1 MVQES
6 MVTMESFSLSLV
18 AVGSAAAVVYLCVA
32 AWVSWPRRV
41 GETFR
46 RQGID
51 GPPPSS
57 FLMGNLSEMQAR
69 VQQAVAAEEDGAAGG
84 LHKDDGFD
92 DYCKRIFPY
101 FDKWRKAYG
110 MSFVPA
116 RPSVHLC
123 FYLVLLSGLAS
134 SGSRALS
141 CLLLGTAPVVFM
153 CVLV

>member
-41 GETFR
+41 GEIFR

-69 VQQAVAAEEDGAAGG
+69 VQHAVVAAEEDGAGG
-84 LHKDDGFD
+84 PQKDEGFD

-110 MSFVPA
+110 MCCAVPPG
-116 RPSVHLC
+116 RPSLPILG
-123 FYLVLLSGLAS
+123 FINRAS
-134 SGSRALS
+134 SDLRWHACS
-141 CLLLGTAPVVFM
+141 LGTAPVVFM

>member
-41 GETFR
+41 GEIFR

-101 FDKWRKAYG
+101 FDKWRKAYE
-110 MSFVPA
+110 SWPIWE
-116 RPSVHLC
+116 
-123 FYLVLLSGLAS
+123 SGGISLMILRTYVRDTS
-134 SGSRALS
+134 HRSDN
-141 CLLLGTAPVVFM
+141 
-153 CVLV
+153 